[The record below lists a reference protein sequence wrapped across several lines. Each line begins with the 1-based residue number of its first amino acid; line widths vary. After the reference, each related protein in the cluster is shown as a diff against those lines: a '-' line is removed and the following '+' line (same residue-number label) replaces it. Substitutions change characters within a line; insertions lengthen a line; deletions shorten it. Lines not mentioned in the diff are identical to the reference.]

1 MHLLIIGGSG
11 FIGPYVATQ
20 LCDAG
25 HNVTVYHRGQHESA
39 LIPATVKHYRNPA
52 ASTPLVDFPK
62 DLLHCESD
70 VVIHMIAMG
79 ATEARAAVDA
89 FCGRSRRIVALS
101 SGDVYLAYGRFTG
114 LEPGPV
120 QEGLLTEESPLRTA
134 LYPYRS
140 KAKSPDDLSYY
151 YEKILVEREL
161 LGQSALPATI
171 LRLPKLYGPGN
182 NADLATVYGFRNHPH
197 WRWTHDYV
205 ENVAAAIVRASLT
218 DAAAGRVYNVGE
230 EYTPTIEERLRTL
243 PPSSV
248 VTVNAPT
255 YNFRQDIAYDTTRI
269 RRELGY
275 SEIVPYELGLK
286 RTLSASETSSGLRMT

>member
-1 MHLLIIGGSG
+1 MSLSITAGSMS
-11 FIGPYVATQ
+11 
-20 LCDAG
+20 
-25 HNVTVYHRGQHESA
+25 RA

-243 PPSSV
+243 PTSSV

-286 RTLSASETSSGLRMT
+286 RTLSAGETSSGLRMT